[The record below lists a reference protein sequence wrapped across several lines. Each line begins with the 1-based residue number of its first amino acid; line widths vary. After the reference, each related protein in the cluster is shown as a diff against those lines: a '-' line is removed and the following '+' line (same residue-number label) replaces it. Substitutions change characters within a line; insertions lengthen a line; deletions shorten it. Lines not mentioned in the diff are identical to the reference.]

1 MRFEYSAGIIIYE
14 NQEGEI
20 RLLFL
25 IKDNGEY
32 DIPKGHIEKGETS
45 LIAAK
50 RETKEETGLEVE
62 PIPYFKRKIHYFFY
76 DKKEKVSKDL
86 TYFIAKAES
95 NEVKI
100 SYEHKGYV
108 WLTPDE
114 GLEKI
119 KFKDTREMIRIAS
132 DYIQRYEKIVEINK
146 EYSALPSK
154 IKEWNL
160 SKRFVPGEGPLDA
173 KIVFVGQAPGR
184 TEDAMLRP
192 FVGRSGMLLGRI
204 MKSAGIK
211 RESVYITS
219 VVQFYPPENR
229 APTEEEVKM
238 CKQYFERQIEVI
250 RPTYMVLL
258 GNVAASTVTGRK
270 VEVNKMHGTLVECG
284 SVKCFVTFHPA
295 AALRSTGVLE
305 LMKKDF
311 MKLKEMAV

>member
-132 DYIQRYEKIVEINK
+132 DYIQRYEKIAEINK

-250 RPTYMVLL
+250 HPTYMVLL